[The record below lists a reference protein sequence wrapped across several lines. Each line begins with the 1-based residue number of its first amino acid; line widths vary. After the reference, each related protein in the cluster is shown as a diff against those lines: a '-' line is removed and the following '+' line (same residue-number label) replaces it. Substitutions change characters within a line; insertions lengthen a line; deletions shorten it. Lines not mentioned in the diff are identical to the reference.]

1 MTSRR
6 PCLRSTQAKTEVV
19 SLMSNEEYNIVAIIP
34 MKPLSEGKS
43 RLARSL
49 TPEERANISAGM
61 LRRVLVAL
69 RGASIDPIWVVGGD
83 ERVRNMA
90 RNNGGLWLE
99 ELGRNL
105 NDTLGKAIQQ
115 AFEREKSALY
125 IAGDLPFVKPSD
137 IHSFVQAS
145 RGAGNVTLAPAR
157 RDGGTNAILVP
168 FGTFFK
174 PELGR
179 RSFSKHL
186 SQAAKL
192 ETSVAIAYSPGL
204 GLDMDVVDDL
214 ESYQHMEP
222 GLLDR
227 LMRASGSVPAS
238 RADGNPRG

>member
-1 MTSRR
+1 
-6 PCLRSTQAKTEVV
+6 
-19 SLMSNEEYNIVAIIP
+19 MSNQEYSIAGIIP

-43 RLARSL
+43 RLARDL
-49 TPEERANISAGM
+49 TPEQRADISAGM

-83 ERVRNMA
+83 ERVKNMA
-90 RNNGGLWLE
+90 RNQGGMWFE
-99 ELGRNL
+99 EMGRNL
-105 NDTLGKAIQQ
+105 NDTLSKAFDH
-115 AFEREKSALY
+115 AFERDKAALY

-137 IHSFVQAS
+137 IHSFIQAS

-168 FGTFFK
+168 QGVPFK

-186 SQAAKL
+186 RQAAKL

-204 GLDMDVVDDL
+204 GMDLDVVDDL
-214 ESYQHMEP
+214 ESYQHIEP
-222 GLLDR
+222 GLLER
-227 LMRASGSVPAS
+227 LMR
-238 RADGNPRG
+238 

>member
-1 MTSRR
+1 
-6 PCLRSTQAKTEVV
+6 
-19 SLMSNEEYNIVAIIP
+19 

-49 TPEERANISAGM
+49 TPEQRARISAGM
-61 LRRVLVAL
+61 LRRVLTAL

-83 ERVRNMA
+83 ERVKHLA
-90 RNNGGLWLE
+90 RNQGGMWFE
-99 ELGRNL
+99 EMGRNL
-105 NDTLGKAIQQ
+105 NDTLAKAIDQ
-115 AFEREKSALY
+115 AFERGKSALY

-137 IHSFVQAS
+137 IHSFIQAS

-168 FGTFFK
+168 QGVGFK

-186 SQAAKL
+186 RQAAKL

-204 GLDMDVVDDL
+204 GLDLDVVDDV

-222 GLLDR
+222 GLLER
-227 LMRASGSVPAS
+227 LMR
-238 RADGNPRG
+238 

>member
-1 MTSRR
+1 
-6 PCLRSTQAKTEVV
+6 
-19 SLMSNEEYNIVAIIP
+19 MSNQEYDIAAIIP
-34 MKPLSEGKS
+34 MKPLTEGKS
-43 RLARSL
+43 RLSRSL
-49 TPEERANISAGM
+49 SPEERASISAGM

-69 RGASIDPIWVVGGD
+69 RGATIDPIWVVGGD
-83 ERVRNMA
+83 DRIKHMT
-90 RNNGGLWLE
+90 RNNGGMWFE
-99 ELGRNL
+99 EMGRNL
-105 NDTLGKAIQQ
+105 NDTLGKAIEH
-115 AFEREKSALY
+115 AFERDKSALY

-137 IHSFVQAS
+137 IHSFIQAS

-168 FGTFFK
+168 MGVNFK

-186 SQAAKL
+186 NQAAKL

-204 GLDMDVVDDL
+204 GLDLDVVDDL

-227 LMRASGSVPAS
+227 LIRASGSWQ
-238 RADGNPRG
+238 

>member
-1 MTSRR
+1 
-6 PCLRSTQAKTEVV
+6 
-19 SLMSNEEYNIVAIIP
+19 MSNQEYSIAGIIP

-43 RLARSL
+43 RLARDL
-49 TPEERANISAGM
+49 TPEQRAGISAGM

-83 ERVRNMA
+83 ERVKNMA
-90 RNNGGLWLE
+90 RNQGGMWFE
-99 ELGRNL
+99 EMGRNL
-105 NDTLGKAIQQ
+105 NDTLSKAFDH
-115 AFEREKSALY
+115 AFERDKAALY

-137 IHSFVQAS
+137 IHSFIQAS

-168 FGTFFK
+168 QGVPFK

-186 SQAAKL
+186 RQAAKL

-204 GLDMDVVDDL
+204 GMDLDVVDDL
-214 ESYQHMEP
+214 DSYQHIEP
-222 GLLDR
+222 GLLER
-227 LMRASGSVPAS
+227 LMR
-238 RADGNPRG
+238 

>member
-1 MTSRR
+1 
-6 PCLRSTQAKTEVV
+6 
-19 SLMSNEEYNIVAIIP
+19 MSNQEYNIAGIIP

-43 RLARSL
+43 RLSRDL
-49 TPEERANISAGM
+49 TADERASISAGM

-69 RGASIDPIWVVGGD
+69 GGASIDPIWVVGGD
-83 ERVRNMA
+83 ERVKHMT
-90 RNNGGLWLE
+90 RNNGGLWFE

-105 NDTLGKAIQQ
+105 NDTLGKAIEQ
-115 AFEREKSALY
+115 AFERGKSALY

-137 IHSFVQAS
+137 IHSFIQAS
-145 RGAGNVTLAPAR
+145 RGVGNVTLAPAR

-168 FGTFFK
+168 HGVPFK

-186 SQAAKL
+186 KQAAKL

-204 GLDMDVVDDL
+204 GLDLDVVDDL

-222 GLLDR
+222 GLLER
-227 LMRASGSVPAS
+227 LMRASGTVPS
-238 RADGNPRG
+238 SFTEWQEHRTSTG